1 VPSVSHLA
9 STHLGLDV
17 HKDTISV
24 AILAPDR
31 DGHDV
36 ERIAHDQASGR
47 RLVGASQF
55 PAAASLL
62 PGRPDRLRA
71 GPAAA
76 QHGVGCEVIAPS
88 LIPKAPGDKVKTDT
102 RDCRRLARLYRAGE
116 LVAHP
121 DPQRPGRGG
130 RGPVPGLC

>member
-31 DGHDV
+31 
-36 ERIAHDQASGR
+36 
-47 RLVGASQF
+47 
-55 PAAASLL
+55 
-62 PGRPDRLRA
+62 DRLRA